1 MSAPAGLPRL
11 LAGVGGRIESRAA
24 HERRHGP
31 LPTLSTAGLIEV
43 VERSGLRGRGGADF
57 PTAAKLRAVAA
68 RRKVSAVVVNGSET
82 EPASSKDVTLLEH
95 VPHLVLD
102 GAILCTRAVEAEAV
116 FVRMSAGAGRAIR
129 SIEQAIA
136 ERAPGETPIALVV
149 GPDGYV
155 TGEETAVVH
164 QLENGVAKP
173 THTPPRPYEK
183 GYRNRPTLIQN
194 AETLA
199 QIALIARY
207 GPDWFR
213 QLGTAEDPGTALLTV
228 SGAVANPGVYELS
241 FGTPLHQLIDAVG
254 GPSEP
259 LQAVL
264 VGGYFGNWLS
274 IEDAWHTRLARESL
288 REHGASLGAGVLVAL
303 PASASG
309 LAESARIASYLAD
322 QSAGQCGPCVHG
334 LRAIADAVQALADG
348 TARAGTLEQVRR
360 WCGEVDGRGAC
371 HHPNGAARF
380 VLSSLRVFSDE
391 LAAGEGGR
399 DQIRRRRQHA

>member
-11 LAGVGGRIESRAA
+11 LAGVGAGMESSAG
-24 HERRHGP
+24 HQRRHGP
-31 LPTLSTAGLIEV
+31 LPTLSTTGLIEV

-82 EPASSKDVTLLEH
+82 EPASRKDVTLLEH

-102 GAILCTRAVEAEAV
+102 GAILCAHTVQADSV
-116 FVRMSAGAGRAIR
+116 FVRMSARAGAAID
-129 SIEQAIA
+129 SVETAIA
-136 ERAPGETPIALVV
+136 ERAAGETPIALVV

-155 TGEETAVVH
+155 GGEETAVIH
-164 QLENGVAKP
+164 QLESGIAKP
-173 THTPPRPYEK
+173 TYTPPRPYEK

-207 GPDWFR
+207 GPAWYR
-213 QLGTAEDPGTALLTV
+213 QLGTDEDPGSTLLTV
-228 SGAVANPGVYELS
+228 SGAVAKPGVYELS

-303 PASASG
+303 PARASG
-309 LAESARIASYLAD
+309 LAECARIASYLAD
-322 QSAGQCGPCVHG
+322 QSAGQCGPCIHG
-334 LRAIADAVQALADG
+334 LRAIADGVQELADG
-348 TARAGTLEQVRR
+348 TASAGTLERVRR

-380 VLSSLRVFSDE
+380 VLSSLRVFSHE
-391 LAAGEGGR
+391 LAAGEPAS
-399 DQIRRRRQHA
+399 RRRRQAV